1 MESSEAKKRRQLLF
15 MQLEIMR
22 IYQSEMLS
30 RFGIKGYEERLNL
43 ILDELIIVLKV
54 IRKKS

>member
-1 MESSEAKKRRQLLF
+1 MKSSEAKKRRQLLF

-22 IYQSEMLS
+22 IYQSDMLS

-43 ILDELIIVLKV
+43 VLDELIIVLKV